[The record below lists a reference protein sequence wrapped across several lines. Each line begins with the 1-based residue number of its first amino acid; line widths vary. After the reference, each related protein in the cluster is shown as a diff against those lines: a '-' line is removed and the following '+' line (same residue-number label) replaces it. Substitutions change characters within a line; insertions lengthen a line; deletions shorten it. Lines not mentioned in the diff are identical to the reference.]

1 MLVKQH
7 VEVADQM
14 VALLSGLLGS
24 HAFAPFLPCEHRLAD
39 VYAAVVDDVGLHHTV
54 AARLEYLRKA
64 ESEQI
69 VAHMSQMERLVGIG
83 RRVFHHGQWAVG
95 AGLPEAEVAVG
106 SHMAQHSR
114 EICRLDDDVEK
125 SFHYIVALHGRL
137 VGGKPIANLLAHSL
151 GSLAGRF
158 HPGEYHDSEV
168 ALEFLT
174 CGLGHDA
181 CCIGLNAVE

>member
-54 AARLEYLRKA
+54 AAGAEYARQAVA
-64 ESEQI
+64 EQV
-69 VAHMSQMERLVGIG
+69 VAHVAQVRGLLVLGDEYS
-83 RRVFHHGQWAVG
+83 HHGQWAVG
-95 AGLPEAEVAVG
+95 AGLLEAEVAVG
-106 SHMAQHSR
+106 SHVAQHSR

-158 HPGEYHDSEV
+158 HPREYHDSEV
-168 ALEFLT
+168 PLEFLT
-174 CGLGHDA
+174 CGLGA
-181 CCIGLNAVE
+181 MLAASASMP